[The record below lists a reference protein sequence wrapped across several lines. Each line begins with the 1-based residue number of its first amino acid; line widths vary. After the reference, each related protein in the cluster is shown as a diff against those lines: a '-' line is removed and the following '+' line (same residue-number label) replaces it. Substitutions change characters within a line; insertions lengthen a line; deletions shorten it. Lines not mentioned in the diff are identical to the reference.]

1 MLGVLRRKVASGATS
16 ASALGKSLH
25 TVRPGLFTPR
35 ACSVVAEEILI
46 HPIGCGQARNFCHL
60 NLPGKFLPFY
70 VATSLKHSTCTLPST
85 LIPKCLTGTG
95 NSMNLRAQRGAISNL
110 HPGVTLQIWNR
121 AFCSSGGMISYLV
134 QKSFLLSP
142 LVS

>member
-46 HPIGCGQARNFCHL
+46 HPIGCDQARNFCHL
-60 NLPGKFLPFY
+60 NLPG
-70 VATSLKHSTCTLPST
+70 
-85 LIPKCLTGTG
+85 
-95 NSMNLRAQRGAISNL
+95 NSMNLRAQRSVVFFFL
-110 HPGVTLQIWNR
+110 
-121 AFCSSGGMISYLV
+121 FF
-134 QKSFLLSP
+134 FLLKIIYNSSTICTCII
-142 LVS
+142 VQF